1 MKTNTLNKL
10 IVDMPA
16 GVACELRAVARLQ
29 TATGAG
35 STKGSL
41 AERWMR

>member
-1 MKTNTLNKL
+1 MTTSTTNKH

-16 GVACELRAVARLQ
+16 GLEPGPRAAVCPQ
-29 TATGAG
+29 TAVGAG
-35 STKGSL
+35 FTKGAL

>member
-1 MKTNTLNKL
+1 MTTSPTNKL

-16 GVACELRAVARLQ
+16 GFERGARAAVCPQ
-29 TATGAG
+29 TAIGAG
-35 STKGSL
+35 VTKGSL

>member
-1 MKTNTLNKL
+1 MTTSTAHKL

-16 GVACELRAVARLQ
+16 GLGRGLRAAVRLQ
-29 TATGAG
+29 TASGAG
-35 STKGSL
+35 FTKESL

>member
-1 MKTNTLNKL
+1 MKTSTTNKH

-16 GVACELRAVARLQ
+16 GLERGLRAAVCLQ
-29 TATGAG
+29 TAVGAG

>member
-1 MKTNTLNKL
+1 MTTSTTHKL

-16 GVACELRAVARLQ
+16 GLERGPRAAVCLQ
-29 TATGAG
+29 TAVGAG
-35 STKGSL
+35 FTKGSL

>member
-1 MKTNTLNKL
+1 MKTSTPNKL

-16 GVACELRAVARLQ
+16 GFARGLRAAVCLQ
-29 TATGAG
+29 TASGAG

-41 AERWMR
+41 AESWMR